1 MIKIIPAGAIAP
13 EDTLNV
19 LVLPNDADPQ
29 SASLEGV
36 DRVELHFP
44 KFTDG
49 RAFTQARL
57 LRQRLGFKGDI
68 RATGD
73 VLIDQLV
80 QMYRT
85 GFSSAVLKEG
95 KDPADA
101 ERQFA
106 RYRAFYQG
114 DAVVRQPLFARSE
127 MAPPRSRSAFGS
139 LPPEGASASL
149 RRLGG
154 G

>member
-1 MIKIIPAGAIAP
+1 MITLLTAGAVPA
-13 EDTLNV
+13 DNLNV
-19 LVLPNDADPQ
+19 LVLANDADALEAP
-29 SASLEGV
+29 LEGV
-36 DRVELHFP
+36 DRIELNFP

-57 LRQRLGFKGDI
+57 LRQRRGFTGDI

-73 VLIDQLV
+73 VLVDQLV
-80 QMYRT
+80 QMYRV

-106 RYRAFYQG
+106 RYPEFYQG
-114 DAVVRQPLFARSE
+114 DAVVTQPLFART
-127 MAPPRSRSAFGS
+127 
-139 LPPEGASASL
+139 
-149 RRLGG
+149 
-154 G
+154 